1 MSTLNQKEA
10 EPMTN
15 VEILGID
22 TGGTMTDTIFV
33 DSVGLFTVGKA
44 QTVPEDEPKGIDKS
58 IDNALSYWNI
68 GKEQVLPQIN
78 RSIYSGTA
86 MINRLLS
93 RTGRKT
99 GLIITKGLE
108 DTLRLEKAV
117 QTWLGKSYED
127 RLHSVTHEHND
138 PLIPLERIRGVRERI
153 DPLGDIAIPLY
164 EKEAAQAVEELLDQD
179 IEALCICFLFS
190 YLNPAHEE
198 KVKEIA
204 LGVMERLGKKVPLF
218 LSSEVHPYWGEFPR
232 LNTVIAEA
240 YAAEPSRQQII
251 KVENILKQS
260 GSKADLRIMA
270 SHGGTIDLQTRQLS
284 RSLLSGPIGGLVG
297 AKYLGEKLNLGNI
310 LASDLGGT
318 TFDIGVVTK
327 NRINISLR
335 PVVSHFL
342 FNLPMVDVTS
352 VGVGSGAIL
361 SFDEYGRRVKIGPVS
376 AGDQV
381 GLCYEEGS
389 VTQPTITDCALILGL
404 LNPNYFLGG
413 EIILNKQRAFDGLRD
428 QIASKFG
435 KDTYETASGIIDMQ
449 EARMRDELRAV
460 ILGKGYAF
468 SDYVLLSYGGAGPLH
483 VGNYSHGLGFKDII
497 IPTWAAA
504 FSAFGC
510 TCAPYEYRFD
520 KSIML
525 YVPPIADDQTKMA
538 VAEGLNKTLDALE
551 ERVVAE
557 FALKGYDKSSVEL
570 HSIVRMQYKGQ
581 VTDLEI
587 LSPKKRVLSPQDV
600 DELIKVFEKHYTE
613 IYTRSARFPEAGFLI
628 TGAAS
633 MGAVTT
639 KMPEL
644 PSQEMGPEMPAKQA
658 SKGKRDVYWKGQWM
672 KADILE
678 MDKLRP
684 GNFIEG
690 LSIIE
695 DPATTL
701 VVPPGKNVYLD
712 QHRIFHMREQ

>member
-1 MSTLNQKEA
+1 MEQ
-10 EPMTN
+10 
-15 VEILGID
+15 VEIFGID

-33 DSVGLFTVGKA
+33 DSIGRFTVGKA
-44 QTVPEDEPKGIDKS
+44 QTVPEDESKGIDKS
-58 IDNALSYWNI
+58 IDNALSYWDVR
-68 GKEQVLPQIN
+68 KEQIMPQLN

-93 RTGRKT
+93 RRGRNT

-138 PLIPLERIRGVRERI
+138 PLIPMERIRGVRERI

-164 EKEAAQAVEELLDQD
+164 EKETAQAVEELLEQN
-179 IEALCICFLFS
+179 IEAMCICFLFS
-190 YLNPAHEE
+190 YLNPVHEN
-198 KVKEIA
+198 KAKQIA
-204 LGVMERLGKKVPLF
+204 LDVMAKVGKQVPLF
-218 LSSEVHPYWGEFPR
+218 LSSEVHPFWGEFPR

-240 YAAEPSRQQII
+240 YAAEPSRQQIF
-251 KVENILKQS
+251 KVEEMLKMS

-270 SHGGTIDLQTRQLS
+270 SHGGTIDLQTSQLS

-297 AKYLGEKLNLGNI
+297 ANFLGEKLKLENI
-310 LASDLGGT
+310 LATDLGGT

-352 VGVGSGAIL
+352 VGVGTGAIL
-361 SFDEYGRRVKIGPVS
+361 SFDEYGQRVKIGPVS

-381 GLCYEEGS
+381 GLCYEQGN
-389 VTQPTITDCALILGL
+389 VTQPTITDCAVILGL
-404 LNPNYFLGG
+404 LNPENFLGG
-413 EIILNKQRAFDGLRD
+413 EIILNKQRALDGLNE
-428 QIASKFG
+428 QIASRFG
-435 KDTYETASGIIDMQ
+435 KDPYATASGIIDMQ

-483 VGNYSHGLGFKDII
+483 VGNYSHGLGFKDIL
-497 IPTWAAA
+497 IPGWAAA

-525 YVPPIADDQTKMA
+525 YVPPNAEDQAKMA
-538 VAEGLNKTLDALE
+538 VAKGLNGTLDALE
-551 ERVVAE
+551 ERVLAE
-557 FALKGYDKSSVEL
+557 FALKGYDRSAVTL
-570 HSIVRMQYKGQ
+570 HSIVRVQYKGQ

-587 LSPKKRVLSPQDV
+587 LSPKQRFSSPDDV
-600 DELIKVFEKHYTE
+600 DALIEKFEEHYTE

-633 MGAVTT
+633 VGAVKT
-639 KMPEL
+639 KLPEL
-644 PSQEMGPEMPAKQA
+644 PKQEMGPAQPSSQA
-658 SKGKRDVYWKGQWM
+658 LKGKRDVFWKGAWE
-672 KADILE
+672 KAEILE
-678 MDKLRP
+678 MNELRP
-684 GNFIEG
+684 GNVVLG

-701 VVPPGKNVYLD
+701 VVPPGKSVYLD
-712 QHRIFHMREQ
+712 EHRIFHMKEQ